1 MQIAKTHNNPECG
14 GLAVSHSAPD
24 ESFHEA
30 EITSAAVEFYSRMR
44 ILHPASVRLDLR
56 GRAAGQWRLING
68 EEILRFNAE
77 AFRIDWQAHF
87 PATVAHEVAHSIV
100 YRRFGLKSVRPHGPE
115 WRDVM
120 KTLGFPPDVTHRTP
134 LTGRRSRLYLYRC
147 ACQEHRLGPR
157 RHSLLQKGSHRYR
170 CSCCGTPLSFLDRFE
185 WRKR

>member
-1 MQIAKTHNNPECG
+1 MGVP
-14 GLAVSHSAPD
+14 
-24 ESFHEA
+24 
-30 EITSAAVEFYSRMR
+30 
-44 ILHPASVRLDLR
+44 HPASVRLDLR

-77 AFRIDWQAHF
+77 AFRVDWQAHF

-100 YRRFGLKSVRPHGPE
+100 YRRFGVKTVRPHGPE

-170 CSCCGTPLSFLDRFE
+170 CSRCGTPLNFLDRFE